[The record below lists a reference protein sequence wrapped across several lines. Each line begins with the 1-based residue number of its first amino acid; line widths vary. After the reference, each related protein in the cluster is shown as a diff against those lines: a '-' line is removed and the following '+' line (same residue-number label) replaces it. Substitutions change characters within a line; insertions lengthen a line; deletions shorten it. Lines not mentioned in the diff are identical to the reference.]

1 MPKAVLIL
9 GEEDGGF
16 RCHPSLCEDSPPEWF
31 ICLTEDQNDELR
43 SVLREWK
50 QRGVPVVLRL
60 TWAPG
65 DFNIRCTVLP
75 ARTGKPYRLLHPTPG
90 ADFAVAQ
97 PAFELPFDL
106 KEYLGWLMSEN
117 WPEEEDAI
125 CEEVI
130 QRFKRGELAPEGFK
144 QFVQVVKELHQE
156 SSEQIKFLQ
165 KTLRRSNFRWCQN
178 NPRRPMPVKPVGDV
192 IDDRKFEWP
201 ESNSSESRRRINN

>member
-9 GEEDGGF
+9 GEEDGDF
-16 RCHPSLCEDSPPEWF
+16 RYHLPLSEDSPPEWF
-31 ICLTEDQNDELR
+31 ICLTEDQKDELR

-75 ARTGKPYRLLHPTPG
+75 ARTGKPYRLL
-90 ADFAVAQ
+90 Q
-97 PAFELPFDL
+97 PAADEWHVAGPPFELPFAL
-106 KEYLGWLMSEN
+106 KDYLGWLMSEN

-144 QFVQVVKELHQE
+144 QWVQVVKELNQG
-156 SSEQIKFLQ
+156 I
-165 KTLRRSNFRWCQN
+165 
-178 NPRRPMPVKPVGDV
+178 
-192 IDDRKFEWP
+192 
-201 ESNSSESRRRINN
+201 